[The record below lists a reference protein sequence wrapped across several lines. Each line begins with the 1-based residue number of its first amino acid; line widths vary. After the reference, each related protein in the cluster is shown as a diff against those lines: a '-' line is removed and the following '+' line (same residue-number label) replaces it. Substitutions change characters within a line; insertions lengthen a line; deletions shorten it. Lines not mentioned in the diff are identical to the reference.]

1 MQWFPTC
8 SLKSPSKSLSDCF
21 FYMHTVYNMKQ
32 IQCKVL
38 RNGTHVFFC
47 IVSGVAESS
56 SPAISGV
63 PWIICISWMMW
74 GPVHNQLNFTVYKL
88 LTPPN
93 PTIHTQIKPSSLK
106 MMNLKK
112 MNYRCHSIHRK
123 LPQVH
128 DNPCNATSLLTLV
141 GTVVVKVS
149 CIKINT
155 LI

>member
-1 MQWFPTC
+1 MVSNMFSQE
-8 SLKSPSKSLSDCF
+8 SLKV
-21 FYMHTVYNMKQ
+21 T
-32 IQCKVL
+32 L
-38 RNGTHVFFC
+38 RLFLLHAHCLQYETNSVQSSAEWNSCFFC

-112 MNYRCHSIHRK
+112 MNHRCHSIHRK